1 MKKKKIIN
9 IIINN
14 RPTDKVSYPVKYNEK
29 RVDKKK
35 LLFQHK

>member
-14 RPTDKVSYPVKYNEK
+14 RPTDKVPYPVKYNEN

-35 LLFQHK
+35 Y